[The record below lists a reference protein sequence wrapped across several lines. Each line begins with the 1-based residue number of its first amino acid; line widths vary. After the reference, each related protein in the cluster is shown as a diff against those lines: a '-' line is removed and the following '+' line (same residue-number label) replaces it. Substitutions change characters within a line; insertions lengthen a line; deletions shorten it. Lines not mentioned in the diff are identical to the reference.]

1 MVYRLSPHFRV
12 FAYRCGGSTGY
23 PLIIQLRKTPV
34 SRLTL
39 VDSLPRAP
47 KNETSIYNIA
57 MSELTN
63 NSHTRLQDSLVR
75 LEGKTK
81 ALLAAVEQTHKER
94 LALEDKIEDAQN
106 RIQNILNKLPSP
118 GDTGQLDLLASAPE
132 GDK

>member
-1 MVYRLSPHFRV
+1 MAYRLSLHLRV

>member
-1 MVYRLSPHFRV
+1 MVYRLSLHLRV

-81 ALLAAVEQTHKER
+81 ALLTAVEQTHKER

>member
-1 MVYRLSPHFRV
+1 MVDF
-12 FAYRCGGSTGY
+12 
-23 PLIIQLRKTPV
+23 
-34 SRLTL
+34 
-39 VDSLPRAP
+39 LPRAP
-47 KNETSIYNIA
+47 KNPTSIYNIA

-106 RIQNILNKLPSP
+106 RIQSILNKLPTP

-132 GDK
+132 GDQ

>member
-1 MVYRLSPHFRV
+1 VVYRLSLHLRV